1 MRWSPLLLLTAC
13 AAGPPDGVA
22 VGERAPTLSEVGLDG
37 RVVSSDD
44 PPDTPTVLVFWA
56 SWSGASR
63 ALAPALIEAR
73 GLLGDQVQWVGINA
87 GEDATSAQARAPA
100 LGLAGPILSDR
111 GGALQRQF
119 GVPGVP
125 YIVVLDAGGVVR
137 HRGAGLPSDVPS
149 LLDGPAG

>member
-22 VGERAPTLSEVGLDG
+22 VGERAPLLGGVGLDG
-37 RVVSSDD
+37 QVVSSDD
-44 PPDTPTVLVFWA
+44 PSDTPTVLVFWA

-63 ALAPALIEAR
+63 ALAPSLIEAR
-73 GLLGDQVQWVGINA
+73 ALLGDRVQWVTINA
-87 GEDATSAQARAPA
+87 GEDATSAKTRASA

-111 GGALQRQF
+111 GGALQQRY

-125 YIVVLDAGGVVR
+125 FIVVLDAAGVVR
-137 HRGAGLPSDVPS
+137 HRGAGLPSDMPS